1 MATVDLTVR
10 GAGIFGLSIAW
21 EALRR
26 GARVRVI
33 DPKGPGGGAS
43 GGILGALHPH
53 TPERW
58 NAKKAFQFE
67 SLIAL
72 SEFWAGIDR
81 PSGLASGFGRIGR
94 LQPIA
99 DNAALS
105 LAQARA
111 ANAVDLWQGKAI
123 WEIIETADAWAP
135 SSPTGFFI
143 RDTLSAR
150 LHPRRA
156 CASLASAIQAEAGV
170 IATEGKNEGA
180 VIWATGVAGLKDL
193 SAHVG
198 SLVGTGVKG
207 QAALLKFDAVNAPQ
221 IFAET
226 LHIVP
231 HDDGTVALGSTS
243 ERDFDDHNSTDAQL
257 DDLVAKA
264 RRIVPALGDA
274 PVVGRWAGVRPR
286 ARSRAP
292 MLGPWPGREGHF
304 IANGGFKIGFGIAPG
319 VARVMADLVL
329 DEIDLIPRDFRL
341 EASI

>member
-21 EALRR
+21 EALKR

-33 DPKGPGGGAS
+33 DPRAPGSGAS
-43 GGILGALHPH
+43 GGLLGALHPH

-72 SEFWAGIDR
+72 SDFWTGVDR
-81 PSGLASGFGRIGR
+81 ASALASGFGRIGR

-99 DNAALS
+99 DDAALS
-105 LAQARA
+105 LANARA
-111 ANAVDLWQGKAI
+111 AKAVDLWQGKAI
-123 WEIIETADAWAP
+123 WEIIETSDEWAP
-135 SSPTGFFI
+135 TSPTGLFI

-150 LHPRRA
+150 LHPHRA
-156 CASLASAIQAEAGV
+156 CASLAAAIRSDGGV
-170 IATEGKNEGA
+170 ITTEEKDEGP
-180 VIWATGVAGLKDL
+180 VVWATGVAGLSEL
-193 SAHVG
+193 SADLGSQVG
-198 SLVGTGVKG
+198 GGVKG
-207 QAALLKFDAVNAPQ
+207 QAALLKFDAIKAPQ

-231 HDDGTVALGSTS
+231 HDDGTVAVGSTS
-243 ERDFDDHNSTDAQL
+243 ERDFDDPKSTDVQL
-257 DDLVAKA
+257 DALVAKS
-264 RRIVPALGDA
+264 RQLVPMLGNA
-274 PVVGRWAGVRPR
+274 PVLARWAGVRPR

-292 MLGPWPGREGHF
+292 MLGPWPGRDGHY

-319 VARVMADLVL
+319 VARVMVDLVL
-329 DEIDLIPRDFRL
+329 DQCDTIPRDFRV
-341 EASI
+341 EANT